1 MIRVAVLTIS
11 DSCVDGTRTDL
22 SGPAVAERAA
32 ALGWQVVHGGVLP
45 DEAERISAEL
55 ARLADSG
62 AVDVALTSGG
72 TGVAAR
78 DVTPEATRAAIE
90 REIPGLA
97 EVMRS
102 EGLKFTRRAA
112 LSRAVA
118 GSRGRCLIVN
128 LPGSPKGAT
137 TCAEVVLPVLGH
149 AVWVATGQP
158 AH

>member
-1 MIRVAVLTIS
+1 
-11 DSCVDGTRTDL
+11 
-22 SGPAVAERAA
+22 
-32 ALGWQVVHGGVLP
+32 VVHGGVLP

-128 LPGSPKGAT
+128 LPGSPKGARESLD
-137 TCAEVVLPVLGH
+137 AVADLIGH
-149 AVWVATGQP
+149 IVDLLQGRTG
-158 AH
+158 HDGELRS